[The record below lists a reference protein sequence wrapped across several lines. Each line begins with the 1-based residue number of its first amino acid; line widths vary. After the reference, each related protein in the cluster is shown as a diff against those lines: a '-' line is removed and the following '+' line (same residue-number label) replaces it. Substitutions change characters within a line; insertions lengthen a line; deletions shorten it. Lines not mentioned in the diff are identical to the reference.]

1 MSIIKSISGIR
12 GTIGGSAG
20 DNLTPQDI
28 VECTAAF
35 GYWLL
40 QKGNKKKVV
49 LGRDAR
55 ISGPM
60 VTQLVSAT
68 LNGLGIDVI
77 DLELSTTPTVEMA
90 VAALGAG
97 AGIIIT
103 ASHNPAHW
111 NALKFLNEKGEFIS
125 KADGELLLK
134 MLDEGAIR
142 YAEVD
147 ELGTYEKAAGWIE
160 RHIDMI
166 LAMDWIDVDAIKAK
180 KFKIVIDP
188 VNSSG
193 AISIPPLLDR
203 LGCEYV
209 MINGEPNGKFAHN
222 PEPLPKHLTELSA
235 KMVSEKSD
243 LGISVD
249 PDVDRLAFACEDGS
263 LFGEE
268 YTLVAIADYML
279 GIKSGNTVSNLSS
292 TRALRDVTEKH
303 GGKYYASAVGEV
315 NVVTKMKE
323 VDAVLGGEGNGG
335 IIIPGLHY
343 GRDALVGI
351 ALMLSHLAKNGK
363 TMSELKASYPL
374 YHMVK
379 DKIQLEKGLDLNG
392 ILNSL
397 HQEFKN
403 EDCNTIDGLKI
414 NFADSWVHMRKS
426 NTEPIVR
433 IYSEAKSVEQAE
445 ALVAKMKASIENLTT
460 V

>member
-103 ASHNPAHW
+103 ASHNPGHW

-166 LAMDWIDVDAIKAK
+166 LAMDWVDVDAIKAR
-180 KFKIVIDP
+180 KFKVVIDP

-203 LGCEYV
+203 LGCSYV

-235 KMVSEKSD
+235 KMVSENAD

-249 PDVDRLAFACEDGS
+249 PDVDRLAFACEDGT

-351 ALMLSHLAKNGK
+351 ALMLSHLAKTGK
-363 TMSELKASYPL
+363 TMSALKASYPL

-379 DKIQLEKGLDLNG
+379 DKIQLEKGLDLNA
-392 ILNSL
+392 ILDAL

-433 IYSEAKSVEQAE
+433 IYSEAKSIEEAE
-445 ALVAKMKASIENLTT
+445 TLVGKMKASIESLTS